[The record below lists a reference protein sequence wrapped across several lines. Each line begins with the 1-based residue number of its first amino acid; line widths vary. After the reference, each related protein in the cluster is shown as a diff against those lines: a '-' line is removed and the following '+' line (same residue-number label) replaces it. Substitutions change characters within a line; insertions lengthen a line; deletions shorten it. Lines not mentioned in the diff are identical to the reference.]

1 MNQPWKLEDGA
12 KLVRAL
18 QPKVSDFGYNVAIGG
33 GVLTTGEA
41 EKLDLYFHPVVK
53 ADQSGLVAWLT
64 TLWGQPDEVGQFEQ
78 PRTARPSDIFATDPN
93 RFARILR
100 PSIIPERFLVRED
113 EPVVVASIASVPEPA
128 QKTTYK
134 QKLVF
139 QRADNDRIDVFIV

>member
-64 TLWGQPDEVGQFEQ
+64 TLWGQPDEVGYASVQVG
-78 PRTARPSDIFATDPN
+78 DIDPN
-93 RFARILR
+93 RFARMIQPRARVL
-100 PSIIPERFLVRED
+100 IREYVQNVALPAP
-113 EPVVVASIASVPEPA
+113 EPVS
-128 QKTTYK
+128 QTYK